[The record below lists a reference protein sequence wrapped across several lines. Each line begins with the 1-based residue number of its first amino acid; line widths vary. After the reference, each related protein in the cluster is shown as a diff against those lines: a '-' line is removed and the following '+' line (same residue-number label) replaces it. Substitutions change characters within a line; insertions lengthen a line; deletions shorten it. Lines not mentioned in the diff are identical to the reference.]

1 MGEKFR
7 EPVGDKGCFTL
18 TICLSRNLYVS
29 RRRRK
34 RKSRFA
40 PFDCLL
46 PAMAGQR
53 PLSRPLLRRTLRAL
67 VSRCVVLRPSPLP
80 RPFISPSSARRS
92 TLSRLLF
99 PFIPPQTGEAAVVY
113 LPPRVEADTRIKINK
128 NGRGKRRARSGYSGT
143 AILMQRNL
151 RPLSFARRTC
161 VRKKKNGTRQLRK
174 ERGEEED
181 GSKNKKSNTADSRN
195 KRAED

>member
-1 MGEKFR
+1 MGRRSWTFRLKKRATRTTEVAKVKTRKKKSSGLSASDGAQFMGEKFR

-53 PLSRPLLRRTLRAL
+53 PLSRLFFGGLYVLLFLGVSSFGPVPSPGRSSPHLPPGVPLFRAFSSL
-67 VSRCVVLRPSPLP
+67 SSLLKREKRPSYIFP
-80 RPFISPSSARRS
+80 RGSRR
-92 TLSRLLF
+92 
-99 PFIPPQTGEAAVVY
+99 IQE
-113 LPPRVEADTRIKINK
+113 
-128 NGRGKRRARSGYSGT
+128 
-143 AILMQRNL
+143 
-151 RPLSFARRTC
+151 
-161 VRKKKNGTRQLRK
+161 
-174 ERGEEED
+174 
-181 GSKNKKSNTADSRN
+181 
-195 KRAED
+195 